1 MVSSHNVK
9 VGSTSNCQNAPR
21 VGKDFMASGISEF
34 LTIERYPE
42 VSVLG
47 EKQKGLNSN
56 SNAKHMKLSKEY
68 M

>member
-1 MVSSHNVK
+1 MVSSQNVK
-9 VGSTSNCQNAPR
+9 VRPTSNCQHAPR
-21 VGKDFMASGISEF
+21 GGKDFMVSGISEF
-34 LTIERYPE
+34 LTVERYPE

-68 M
+68 I

>member
-1 MVSSHNVK
+1 MVS
-9 VGSTSNCQNAPR
+9 GL
-21 VGKDFMASGISEF
+21 SEF
-34 LTIERYPE
+34 LTAERNPE

-68 M
+68 IWKVHAF